1 MTTLRVKSNHQ
12 DDLETLLR
20 EEWMVKTVNQ
30 IKSSS
35 YKKLQLYVA
44 LGMHLFLIIQIKN
57 EISC

>member
-30 IKSSS
+30 IKSLS
-35 YKKLQLYVA
+35 YKKIAIVCGAWHAPIFNSPNQK
-44 LGMHLFLIIQIKN
+44 QN
-57 EISC
+57 